1 MEQSTIQADPR
12 RAWLALSTAIGLAVI
27 AAWLVLG
34 GGIDRFRPREGLPAG
49 PGDLGQ
55 PAPDFA
61 LERPAGGQ
69 IRLADYRGQVVLLN
83 FWATWCVPCRS
94 EMPEI
99 EATYRAYRE
108 RGFQVLAVNVQESP
122 ADVQPFIAE
131 LGLSFPAVLDRDTAV
146 SRLYRARALP
156 SSFLVDRDGTVQY
169 VRVGPL
175 TTATLEEQ
183 LHKLGL

>member
-34 GGIDRFRPREGLPAG
+34 GGIDRFRPRDGLPAG
-49 PGDLGQ
+49 PGDVGQ

-94 EMPEI
+94 EMPGI

-131 LGLSFPAVLDRDTAV
+131 LGLSFPAVLDRDAAV

-156 SSFLVDRDGTVQY
+156 SSFLVDRDGTVRHVQI
-169 VRVGPL
+169 GPL
-175 TTATLEEQ
+175 TSATLEDD
-183 LHKLGL
+183 LKKLGL